1 MANPLAHPTS
11 ADDITSA
18 YLTALMAQAVPSVIV
33 TEVRLVEAK
42 TYGEQ
47 FVSTAGRVI
56 VDVQYG
62 HDTPAGLPT
71 RLVIKVARGVDKI
84 LAPFYENEVNFYNR
98 VRPELDLE
106 TPRSYGAAFDAATS
120 DFAIVLEDLTLRGAT
135 FPSVLS
141 PVSLDNVRSILSQQA
156 KLHARFWDSPRL
168 RLGGDLS
175 WAGSHVDGRVAD
187 LMMVGAEP
195 LIQHE
200 IDTVSFKREMVQRL
214 RTTGPALRN
223 GTLALHRHQQ
233 SLPQTLVEGDMHIGN
248 SYILPDGSGGL
259 LDWQLTCRGHH
270 MHDVSYLVTTA
281 LSVEQR
287 RTHEEDLVRFYL
299 DRLAAEGVVGVP
311 SLQDSMAEF
320 GRCLM
325 WGVYIGWLTTPV
337 VNYGWEI
344 NVMNHLRLTT
354 AFEDHDTG
362 RLIAQVA
369 SH

>member
-1 MANPLAHPTS
+1 MADPLAHPTS
-11 ADDITSA
+11 AADITPA
-18 YLTALMAQAVPSVIV
+18 YLTWLMAQAVPGV
-33 TEVRLVEAK
+33 TVTHVDMVEAK

-56 VDVQYG
+56 VNVRYG
-62 HDTPAGLPT
+62 PGGPEDLPP
-71 RLVIKVARGVDKI
+71 RLVVKVARGVDKI
-84 LAPFYENEVNFYNR
+84 LAPFYENEVKFYNR
-98 VRPELDLE
+98 VRPELNLE
-106 TPRSYGAAFDAATS
+106 TPRSFGAGFDAASS

-141 PVSLDNVRSILSQQA
+141 PVTLDNVRSILSQQA
-156 KLHARFWDSPRL
+156 KLHARFWESPRL
-168 RLGGDLS
+168 RPGGDLA
-175 WAGSHVDGRVAD
+175 WAGSHVEGKVAD

-214 RTTGPALRN
+214 RTTGPDLRN

-248 SYILPDGSGGL
+248 SYLLPDGSGGL

-281 LSVEQR
+281 LSVEDR
-287 RTHEEDLVRFYL
+287 RAHEKDLVRFYL
-299 DRLAAEGVVGVP
+299 DRLAAEGVADAP
-311 SLQDSMAEF
+311 SFEDSFTEF
-320 GRCLM
+320 GRCLI

-344 NVMNHLRLTT
+344 NVINHLRLTT
-354 AFEDHDTG
+354 AFEDHG
-362 RLIAQVA
+362 SARLIAQLG
-369 SH
+369 

>member
-1 MANPLAHPTS
+1 VLLPL
-11 ADDITSA
+11 
-18 YLTALMAQAVPSVIV
+18 
-33 TEVRLVEAK
+33 
-42 TYGEQ
+42 
-47 FVSTAGRVI
+47 
-56 VDVQYG
+56 
-62 HDTPAGLPT
+62 
-71 RLVIKVARGVDKI
+71 KVARGVDTI

-106 TPRSYGAAFDAATS
+106 TPRSFGAGFDAASS

-141 PVSLDNVRSILSQQA
+141 PVTLDTVRSILSQQA
-156 KLHARFWDSPRL
+156 KLHARFWESPRL
-168 RLGGDLS
+168 RPGGDLA
-175 WAGSHVDGRVAD
+175 WAGSHVEGKVAD
-187 LMMVGAEP
+187 LMMVGAQP

-214 RTTGPALRN
+214 RTTGPDLRN

-281 LSVEQR
+281 LSVEDR
-287 RTHEEDLVRFYL
+287 RAHEQDLVRFYL
-299 DRLAAEGVVGVP
+299 DRLASEGVIDGP
-311 SLQDSMAEF
+311 SFEDSFTEF

-344 NVMNHLRLTT
+344 NVMNHFRLTT
-354 AFEDHDTG
+354 AFEDHETA
-362 RLIAQVA
+362 RLIAQVV
-369 SH
+369 

>member
-1 MANPLAHPTS
+1 MADPLAHPTS
-11 ADDITSA
+11 AADITPA
-18 YLTALMAQAVPSVIV
+18 YLTRLMAQAVPGV
-33 TEVRLVEAK
+33 TVTHVDMVEAK

-56 VDVQYG
+56 VNVRYG
-62 HDTPAGLPT
+62 PGSPEDLPT
-71 RLVIKVARGVDKI
+71 RLVVKVARGVDKI

-106 TPRSYGAAFDAATS
+106 TPRSFGAGFDAVSS

-141 PVSLDNVRSILSQQA
+141 PVTLDNVRSILSQQA
-156 KLHARFWDSPRL
+156 KLHARFWESPRL
-168 RLGGDLS
+168 RPGGDLA
-175 WAGSHVDGRVAD
+175 WAGSHVEGKVAE

-281 LSVEQR
+281 LSVEDR
-287 RTHEEDLVRFYL
+287 RAHEQDLVRFYL
-299 DRLAAEGVVGVP
+299 DRLAVEGVADCP
-311 SLQDSMAEF
+311 SFEESFTEF

-354 AFEDHDTG
+354 AFEDHDTA
-362 RLIAQVA
+362 RLIAQLD
-369 SH
+369 

>member
-1 MANPLAHPTS
+1 MADPLAHPTS
-11 ADDITSA
+11 AADITPA
-18 YLTALMAQAVPSVIV
+18 YLTRLMAQAVPGV
-33 TEVRLVEAK
+33 TVTHVDMVEAK

-56 VDVQYG
+56 VNVRYWPGSPGD
-62 HDTPAGLPT
+62 LPT
-71 RLVIKVARGVDKI
+71 LLVVKVERGVDKI

-98 VRPELDLE
+98 VRPRLDLE
-106 TPRSYGAAFDAATS
+106 TPRSFGAGFDAVSS

-141 PVSLDNVRSILSQQA
+141 PVTLDNVRSILSQQA
-156 KLHARFWDSPRL
+156 KLHARFWESPRL
-168 RLGGDLS
+168 RPGGDLA
-175 WAGSHVDGRVAD
+175 WAGSHVEGKVAE

-233 SLPQTLVEGDMHIGN
+233 SLPQTLVEGDMPIGN

-281 LSVEQR
+281 LSVEDR
-287 RTHEEDLVRFYL
+287 RAHEQDLVRFYL
-299 DRLAAEGVVGVP
+299 DRLAVEGVADCP
-311 SLQDSMAEF
+311 SFEESFTEF

-344 NVMNHLRLTT
+344 TVMNHFRLTT
-354 AFEDHDTG
+354 AFEDHETA
-362 RLIAQVA
+362 RLIAQVV
-369 SH
+369 

>member
-1 MANPLAHPTS
+1 MADPLAHPTS
-11 ADDITSA
+11 AADITPA
-18 YLTALMAQAVPSVIV
+18 YLTRLMAQAVPGV
-33 TEVRLVEAK
+33 TVTHVDMVEAK

-56 VDVQYG
+56 VNVRYG
-62 HDTPAGLPT
+62 GGSPADLPT
-71 RLVIKVARGVDKI
+71 RLVVKVARGVDKI

-106 TPRSYGAAFDAATS
+106 TPRSFGAGFDAASS
-120 DFAIVLEDLTLRGAT
+120 DFAIVLEDLTLRGAI

-141 PVSLDNVRSILSQQA
+141 PVTLDTVRSILSQQA
-156 KLHARFWDSPRL
+156 KLHARFWESPRL
-168 RLGGDLS
+168 RPGGDLA
-175 WAGSHVDGRVAD
+175 WAGSHVEGKVAE

-281 LSVEQR
+281 LSVDDRRAHEQ
-287 RTHEEDLVRFYL
+287 DLVRFYL
-299 DRLAAEGVVGVP
+299 DRLRAEGVADIP
-311 SLQDSMAEF
+311 SFEESFTEF

-344 NVMNHLRLTT
+344 NVMNHFRLTT
-354 AFEDHDTG
+354 AFEDHDTA
-362 RLIAQVA
+362 RLIGQVA
-369 SH
+369 

>member
-1 MANPLAHPTS
+1 MADPLAHPTS
-11 ADDITSA
+11 AADITPA
-18 YLTALMAQAVPSVIV
+18 YLTRLMAQAVPGV
-33 TEVRLVEAK
+33 TVTHVDMVEAK

-56 VDVQYG
+56 VNVRYG
-62 HDTPAGLPT
+62 PGSPEDLPT
-71 RLVIKVARGVDKI
+71 RLVVKVARGVDKI

-106 TPRSYGAAFDAATS
+106 TPRSFGAGFDAVSS

-141 PVSLDNVRSILSQQA
+141 PVTLDNVRSILSQQA
-156 KLHARFWDSPRL
+156 KLHARFWESPRL
-168 RLGGDLS
+168 RPGGDLA
-175 WAGSHVDGRVAD
+175 WAGSHVEGEVAE

-281 LSVEQR
+281 LSVEDR
-287 RTHEEDLVRFYL
+287 RAHEQDLVRFYL
-299 DRLAAEGVVGVP
+299 DRLAVEGVADCP
-311 SLQDSMAEF
+311 SFEESFTEF

-344 NVMNHLRLTT
+344 TVMNHFRLTT
-354 AFEDHDTG
+354 AFEDHETA
-362 RLIAQVA
+362 RLIAQVV
-369 SH
+369 

>member
-1 MANPLAHPTS
+1 MADPLAHPTS
-11 ADDITSA
+11 AADITPD
-18 YLTALMAQAVPSVIV
+18 YLTRLMAQAVPGVSVTDV
-33 TEVRLVEAK
+33 EMVEAK

-56 VDVQYG
+56 VNVRYG
-62 HDTPAGLPT
+62 PGSPADLPP
-71 RLVIKVARGVDKI
+71 RLVVKVARGVDKI

-106 TPRSYGAAFDAATS
+106 TPRCFGAGFDAASS

-141 PVSLDNVRSILSQQA
+141 PVTLDNVRSILSQQA
-156 KLHARFWDSPRL
+156 KLHARFWESPRL
-168 RLGGDLS
+168 RPGGDLA
-175 WAGSHVDGRVAD
+175 WAGSHVEGKVAD
-187 LMMVGAEP
+187 LMMVGAAP
-195 LIQHE
+195 LIQYE

-214 RTTGPALRN
+214 RTTGPDLRN

-248 SYILPDGSGGL
+248 SYLLPDGSGGL

-281 LSVEQR
+281 LSVEDR
-287 RTHEEDLVRFYL
+287 RAHEKDLVRFYL
-299 DRLAAEGVVGVP
+299 DRLAAEGVADIP
-311 SLQDSMAEF
+311 SFEESFTEF

-354 AFEDHDTG
+354 AFEDHDTA
-362 RLIAQVA
+362 RLIAQVG
-369 SH
+369 

>member
-1 MANPLAHPTS
+1 MVASLAYPTS
-11 ADDITSA
+11 AQDITPA
-18 YLTALMAQAVPSVIV
+18 YLTALMAQAVPGVIV
-33 TEVRLVEAK
+33 AEVTTVEAK

-47 FVSTAGRVI
+47 FVSTAGRVV
-56 VDVQYG
+56 VDVRYG
-62 HDTPAGLPT
+62 VGSPADLPT

-106 TPRSYGAAFDAATS
+106 APRTFGAGFDPDSS

-135 FPSVLS
+135 FPNVLT
-141 PVSLDNVRSILSQQA
+141 PVSLGSVRSILSQQA
-156 KLHARFWDSPRL
+156 RLHARFWDSPRL
-168 RLGGDLS
+168 RAGGDLA
-175 WAGSHVDGRVAD
+175 WAGSHVEGKVAE
-187 LMMVGAEP
+187 LMMVGAQP

-214 RTTGPALRN
+214 RTTGPVLRN

-248 SYILPDGSGGL
+248 TYLLPDGSGGL

-281 LSVEQR
+281 LSVEDR
-287 RTHEEDLVRFYL
+287 RAHEKALVRFYL
-299 DRLAAEGVVGVP
+299 ERLAAEGVADVP
-311 SLQDSMAEF
+311 SFEDSFTEF

-354 AFEDHDTG
+354 AFEDHDTA
-362 RLIAQVA
+362 RLIAQLD
-369 SH
+369 

>member
-1 MANPLAHPTS
+1 MADPLAHPTS
-11 ADDITSA
+11 AADITPA
-18 YLTALMAQAVPSVIV
+18 YLTSLMAQAVPGV
-33 TEVRLVEAK
+33 TVTRVDMVEAK

-56 VDVQYG
+56 VNVRYG
-62 HDTPAGLPT
+62 PDSPADLPT
-71 RLVIKVARGVDKI
+71 RLVVKVARGVDTI

-106 TPRSYGAAFDAATS
+106 TPRCFGAGFDAASS

-141 PVSLDNVRSILSQQA
+141 PVTLDNVRSILSQQA
-156 KLHARFWDSPRL
+156 KLHARFWASPRL
-168 RLGGDLS
+168 LPGGDLA
-175 WAGSHVDGRVAD
+175 WAGSHVEGKVAD
-187 LMMVGAEP
+187 LMMVGAQP

-214 RTTGPALRN
+214 RTTGPDLRN

-281 LSVEQR
+281 LSVEDR
-287 RTHEEDLVRFYL
+287 RAHEKDLVRFYL
-299 DRLAAEGVVGVP
+299 DRLAVEGVTDGP
-311 SLQDSMAEF
+311 SFEDSFTEF

-344 NVMNHLRLTT
+344 NVMNHFRLTT
-354 AFEDHDTG
+354 AFEDHDTA

-369 SH
+369 

>member
-1 MANPLAHPTS
+1 MVASLVYPTS
-11 ADDITSA
+11 AEDITPA
-18 YLTALMAQAVPSVIV
+18 YLTALMAQAVPGV
-33 TEVRLVEAK
+33 TIAEVTTFEAK

-47 FVSTAGRVI
+47 FVSTAGRVV
-56 VDVQYG
+56 VDVRYG
-62 HDTPAGLPT
+62 AGSPADLPT

-98 VRPELDLE
+98 VRPELVLE
-106 TPRSYGAAFDAATS
+106 VPRTFGAGFDPDSS

-135 FPSVLS
+135 FPNVLT
-141 PVSLDNVRSILSQQA
+141 PVSLDSVRSILSQQA
-156 KLHARFWDSPRL
+156 RLHARFWQSPRL
-168 RLGGDLS
+168 RPGGDLA
-175 WAGSHVDGRVAD
+175 WAGSHVEGKVAE
-187 LMMVGAEP
+187 LMMVGAQP

-248 SYILPDGSGGL
+248 TYLLPDGSGGL

-281 LSVEQR
+281 LSVEER
-287 RTHEEDLVRFYL
+287 RAHEKDLVRFYL
-299 DRLAAEGVVGVP
+299 DRLAAEGVAHTP
-311 SLQDSMAEF
+311 TFEDSFTEF

-325 WGVYIGWLTTPV
+325 WGVYLGWLTTPV

-354 AFEDHDTG
+354 AFEDHDTA
-362 RLIAQVA
+362 RLIAQLD
-369 SH
+369 

>member
-1 MANPLAHPTS
+1 MADPLAHPTS
-11 ADDITSA
+11 AADITPA
-18 YLTALMAQAVPSVIV
+18 YLTRLMAQAVPGV
-33 TEVRLVEAK
+33 TVTHVDMVEAK

-56 VDVQYG
+56 VNVRYG
-62 HDTPAGLPT
+62 PGSPADLPT
-71 RLVIKVARGVDKI
+71 RLVVKVARGVDKI

-106 TPRSYGAAFDAATS
+106 TPRSFGAGFDAVSS

-141 PVSLDNVRSILSQQA
+141 PVTLDNVRSILSQQA
-156 KLHARFWDSPRL
+156 KLHARFWESPRL
-168 RLGGDLS
+168 RPGGDLA
-175 WAGSHVDGRVAD
+175 WAGSHVEGEVAE

-281 LSVEQR
+281 LSVEDR
-287 RTHEEDLVRFYL
+287 RAHEQDLVRFYL
-299 DRLAAEGVVGVP
+299 DRLAVEGVADCP
-311 SLQDSMAEF
+311 SFEESFTEF

-344 NVMNHLRLTT
+344 TVMNHFRLTT
-354 AFEDHDTG
+354 AFEDHETA
-362 RLIAQVA
+362 RLIAQVV
-369 SH
+369 

>member
-1 MANPLAHPTS
+1 MADPLAHPTS
-11 ADDITSA
+11 AADITPA
-18 YLTALMAQAVPSVIV
+18 YLTRLMAQAVPGV
-33 TEVRLVEAK
+33 TVTHVDMVEAK

-56 VDVQYG
+56 VNVRYG
-62 HDTPAGLPT
+62 PGSPADLPT
-71 RLVIKVARGVDKI
+71 RLVVKVARGVDKI

-106 TPRSYGAAFDAATS
+106 TPRSFGAGFDAVSS

-141 PVSLDNVRSILSQQA
+141 PVTLDTVRSILSQQA
-156 KLHARFWDSPRL
+156 KLHARFWESPRL
-168 RLGGDLS
+168 RPGGDLA
-175 WAGSHVDGRVAD
+175 WAGSHVEGKVAE

-281 LSVEQR
+281 LSVEDR
-287 RTHEEDLVRFYL
+287 RAHEQDLVRFYL
-299 DRLAAEGVVGVP
+299 DRLAVEGVTDGP
-311 SLQDSMAEF
+311 SFEDSFTEF

-325 WGVYIGWLTTPV
+325 WAVYIGWLTTPV

-344 NVMNHLRLTT
+344 NVMNHFRLTT
-354 AFEDHDTG
+354 AFEDHDTAG
-362 RLIAQVA
+362 LIGQIA
-369 SH
+369 

>member
-1 MANPLAHPTS
+1 MADPLAHPTS
-11 ADDITSA
+11 AADITPA
-18 YLTALMAQAVPSVIV
+18 YLTRLMAQAVPGV
-33 TEVRLVEAK
+33 TVTHVDMVEAK

-56 VDVQYG
+56 VNVRYG
-62 HDTPAGLPT
+62 PGSPEDLPT
-71 RLVIKVARGVDKI
+71 RLVVKVARGVDKI

-106 TPRSYGAAFDAATS
+106 TPRSFGAGFDAVSS

-141 PVSLDNVRSILSQQA
+141 PVTLDNVRSILSQQA
-156 KLHARFWDSPRL
+156 KLHARFWESPRL
-168 RLGGDLS
+168 RPGGDLA
-175 WAGSHVDGRVAD
+175 WAGSHVEGKVAE

-281 LSVEQR
+281 LSVEDR
-287 RTHEEDLVRFYL
+287 RAHEQDLVRFYL
-299 DRLAAEGVVGVP
+299 DRLAVEGVADCP
-311 SLQDSMAEF
+311 SFEESFTEF

-344 NVMNHLRLTT
+344 TVMNHFRLTT
-354 AFEDHDTG
+354 AFEDHETA
-362 RLIAQVA
+362 RLIAQVV
-369 SH
+369 

>member
-1 MANPLAHPTS
+1 MADPLAHPTS
-11 ADDITSA
+11 AADITPA
-18 YLTALMAQAVPSVIV
+18 YLTRLMAQAVPGV
-33 TEVRLVEAK
+33 TVTHVDMVEAK

-56 VDVQYG
+56 VNVRYG
-62 HDTPAGLPT
+62 PGSPEDLPT
-71 RLVIKVARGVDKI
+71 RLVV
-84 LAPFYENEVNFYNR
+84 APFYENEVNFYNR

-106 TPRSYGAAFDAATS
+106 TPRSFGAGFDAVSS

-141 PVSLDNVRSILSQQA
+141 PVTLDNVRSILSQQA
-156 KLHARFWDSPRL
+156 KLHARFWESPRL
-168 RLGGDLS
+168 RPGGDLA
-175 WAGSHVDGRVAD
+175 WAGSHVEGKVAE

-281 LSVEQR
+281 LSVEDR
-287 RTHEEDLVRFYL
+287 RAHEQDLVRFYL
-299 DRLAAEGVVGVP
+299 DRLAVEGVADCP
-311 SLQDSMAEF
+311 SFEESFTEF

-344 NVMNHLRLTT
+344 TVMNHFRLTT
-354 AFEDHDTG
+354 AFEDHETA
-362 RLIAQVA
+362 RLIAQVV
-369 SH
+369 

>member
-1 MANPLAHPTS
+1 MADPLAHPTS
-11 ADDITSA
+11 AADITPA
-18 YLTALMAQAVPSVIV
+18 YLTRLMAQAVPGV
-33 TEVRLVEAK
+33 TVTHVDMVEAK

-56 VDVQYG
+56 VNVRYG
-62 HDTPAGLPT
+62 PGSPADLPT
-71 RLVIKVARGVDKI
+71 RLVVKVARGVDKI

-98 VRPELDLE
+98 VRPELNLE
-106 TPRSYGAAFDAATS
+106 TPHCFGAGFDAVSS

-141 PVSLDNVRSILSQQA
+141 PVTLDNVRSILSQQA
-156 KLHARFWDSPRL
+156 KLHARFWESPRL
-168 RLGGDLS
+168 RPGGDLA
-175 WAGSHVDGRVAD
+175 WAGSHVEGKVAD
-187 LMMVGAEP
+187 LMMVGAAP

-214 RTTGPALRN
+214 RTTGPDLRS

-281 LSVEQR
+281 LSVEDR
-287 RTHEEDLVRFYL
+287 RAHEQDLVRFYL
-299 DRLAAEGVVGVP
+299 DRLAVEGVADGP
-311 SLQDSMAEF
+311 SFEESFTEF

-344 NVMNHLRLTT
+344 NVMNHFRLTT
-354 AFEDHDTG
+354 AFEDHETA
-362 RLIAQVA
+362 RLIAQVV
-369 SH
+369 